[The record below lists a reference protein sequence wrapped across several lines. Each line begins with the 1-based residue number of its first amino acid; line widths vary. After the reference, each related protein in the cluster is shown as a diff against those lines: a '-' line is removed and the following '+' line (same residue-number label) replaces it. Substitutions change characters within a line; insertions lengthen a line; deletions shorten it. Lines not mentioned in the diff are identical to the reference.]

1 MIIFAAPHYLLLLL
15 LIPFFFLGM
24 GLWLLG
30 RRRRLRRFGD
40 EALVNEL
47 MPSWSRGK
55 LWVRTVLLSL
65 AFFFFVI
72 GLSRPQIGAKLKDH
86 KIKGAEIMI
95 VLDVSNSML
104 AQDYS
109 PDRLERAKLA
119 ISRITDKLKDDRIG
133 LIVFA
138 GTSFVQLPITSDY
151 VSAKMFLN
159 SISTESIPIQGTAIG
174 DAISTAVRGFSA
186 QSEHS
191 RAIIVITDGENH
203 EDDAVAAAK
212 QAAEAG
218 IKVYTIGVGSAD
230 GQPIPMNGE
239 LLKDK
244 DGNIVVTRLDEE
256 TLRKVASAG
265 GGAYVHAGND
275 EFGLTPIIS
284 DIRKMEDEEYNSVVF
299 EEYNEQFMYFLGIAL
314 VFFVLEMLVGD
325 RRARRHL
332 FEGKR

>member
-24 GLWLLG
+24 GLWLWG

-191 RAIIVITDGENH
+191 RAIIVITNGENH

>member
-1 MIIFAAPHYLLLLL
+1 MFRFENPQYLYLMAGIIVLAVTHYLSLYSKK
-15 LIPFFFLGM
+15 
-24 GLWLLG
+24 
-30 RRRRLRRFGD
+30 RRLKEYGDPDLLKQLFVGVSRWRPEVKFWLCQLALASFIIALARPQFGTRMEKQERQGI
-40 EALVNEL
+40 EAL
-47 MPSWSRGK
+47 
-55 LWVRTVLLSL
+55 
-65 AFFFFVI
+65 
-72 GLSRPQIGAKLKDH
+72 
-86 KIKGAEIMI
+86 I
-95 VLDVSNSML
+95 VLDVSNSMM
-104 AQDYS
+104 AEDVK
-109 PDRLERAKLA
+109 PNRLEKAKMM
-119 ISRITDKLKDDRIG
+119 ISNMVENMKDDKVG
-133 LIVFA
+133 LVVFA
-138 GTSFVQLPITSDY
+138 GQAFNQLPITSDY

-332 FEGKR
+332 FEEKR

>member
-15 LIPFFFLGM
+15 LIPFFFVGM
-24 GLWLLG
+24 GLWLWN

-40 EALVNEL
+40 EALVNGL
-47 MPSWSRGK
+47 MPSWSRSK
-55 LWVRTVLLSL
+55 LWVRTVLAAL
-65 AFFFFVI
+65 AFFFFVV
-72 GLSRPQIGAKLKDH
+72 GLSRPQIGAKLREH
-86 KIKGAEIMI
+86 KTRGAEIMV

-104 AQDYS
+104 AEDYS
-109 PDRLERAKLA
+109 PNRLERAKLA
-119 ISRITDKLKDDRIG
+119 ISRITDKLQDDRIG

-138 GTSFVQLPITSDY
+138 GTAFVQLPITSDY

-174 DAISTAVRGFSA
+174 DAVNTAIRGFSS

-203 EDDAVAAAK
+203 EDDAVAAAR

-218 IKVYTIGVGSAD
+218 IKVYTIGVGSVD
-230 GQPIPMNGE
+230 GQPIPMDGG

-244 DGNIVVTRLDEE
+244 DGNIVVTHLDEE
-256 TLRKVASAG
+256 TLKEVASAG
-265 GGAYVHAGND
+265 GGVYVHAVND
-275 EFGLTPIIS
+275 EFGLTPIIN

-299 EEYNEQFMYFLGIAL
+299 EEYDEQFMYFLGIAL
-314 VFFVLEMLVGD
+314 VFFALEMLIGE
-325 RRARRHL
+325 RRSRRHL
-332 FEGKR
+332 FE

>member
-24 GLWLLG
+24 GLWLWG

-72 GLSRPQIGAKLKDH
+72 GLSRPQIGAKLKEH

-138 GTSFVQLPITSDY
+138 GTSFVQLPITSDC

>member
-24 GLWLLG
+24 GLWLWG

-244 DGNIVVTRLDEE
+244 AGNIVVTRLDEE

>member
-24 GLWLLG
+24 GLWLWG

-151 VSAKMFLN
+151 VSAEMFLN
-159 SISTESIPIQGTAIG
+159 SIATESIPIQGTAIG

>member
-24 GLWLLG
+24 GLWLWG

-65 AFFFFVI
+65 AFFFFVV
-72 GLSRPQIGAKLKDH
+72 GLSRPQIGAKLKEH

-265 GGAYVHAGND
+265 DGAYVHAGND

>member
-15 LIPFFFLGM
+15 LITFFFLGM
-24 GLWLLG
+24 GLWLWG

>member
-24 GLWLLG
+24 GLWLWG

-65 AFFFFVI
+65 SFFFFVI

>member
-24 GLWLLG
+24 GLWLWG

-40 EALVNEL
+40 EVLVNEL

-151 VSAKMFLN
+151 ASAKMFLN

>member
-1 MIIFAAPHYLLLLL
+1 
-15 LIPFFFLGM
+15 
-24 GLWLLG
+24 
-30 RRRRLRRFGD
+30 
-40 EALVNEL
+40 

-72 GLSRPQIGAKLKDH
+72 GLSRPQIGAKLKEH

>member
-24 GLWLLG
+24 GLWLWG

-40 EALVNEL
+40 EVLVNEL

-256 TLRKVASAG
+256 TLRNVASAG

>member
-24 GLWLLG
+24 GLWLWG

-151 VSAKMFLN
+151 VGAKMFLN

>member
-24 GLWLLG
+24 GLWLWG

-72 GLSRPQIGAKLKDH
+72 GLSRPQIGAKLKEH

-325 RRARRHL
+325 RRTRRHL